1 VSAVL
6 SNEAVLGL
14 LQPGQHGSTFGG
26 NPLACAVAR
35 QALKVL
41 VEENMI
47 ENAEKMGAYF
57 LAELKKI
64 ENDTIKEVRGIGL
77 MIAVELKK
85 GTPGGARAIC
95 NSLMKSGI
103 LCKETHTDII
113 RFAPPLVIQQQDID
127 WAVDKIK
134 AVFA

>member
-1 VSAVL
+1 
-6 SNEAVLGL
+6 
-14 LQPGQHGSTFGG
+14 
-26 NPLACAVAR
+26 
-35 QALKVL
+35 
-41 VEENMI
+41 MI

-64 ENDTIKEVRGIGL
+64 KNEAIKEVRGLGL

-95 NSLMKSGI
+95 KSLMKMGI

-113 RFAPPLVIQQQDID
+113 RFAPPLVIQKQDID
-127 WAVDKIK
+127 WAVDKIR
-134 AVFA
+134 VTFA